1 MSRFTVTDLPP
12 AGLKLVERQNLGDS
26 RGFLSR
32 MFCAEELASAGWAKP
47 IAQINLTMTARKGT
61 VRGMHFQHP
70 PHAEMKLVNCLRG
83 AVWDVAV
90 DLRRDSPTFLKWH
103 AQELSAE
110 NRRSL
115 LIPEGFAHGFQALTE
130 DCELL
135 YFHSMPY
142 ASGSESALNALD
154 PALDIPWPLEITE
167 MSDRDRGHSFLTPQ
181 FTGLTP

>member
-1 MSRFTVTDLPP
+1 MSRFTVTDLPL

-47 IAQINLTMTARKGT
+47 VAQINLTMTARQGT

-83 AVWDVAV
+83 AVFDVAV
-90 DLRRDSPTFLKWH
+90 DLRRESPTFLKWH

-115 LIPEGFAHGFQALTE
+115 LIPEGFAHGFQALTD

-142 ASGSESALNALD
+142 ASGSEAALNALD
-154 PALDIPWPLEITE
+154 PALGIAWPLKITE
-167 MSDRDRGHSFLTPQ
+167 MSERDRGHSTLTSQ

>member
-1 MSRFTVTDLPP
+1 MSRFTVTDLPL

-32 MFCAEELASAGWAKP
+32 MFCADELAPVGWEKP
-47 IAQINLTMTARKGT
+47 IAQINLTMTARQGT
-61 VRGMHFQHP
+61 VRGMHFQRP

-83 AVWDVAV
+83 AVFDVAV
-90 DLRRDSPTFLKWH
+90 DLRRDSPTFLRWH

-115 LIPEGFAHGFQALTE
+115 LIPEGFAHGFQALTD

-142 ASGSESALNALD
+142 AAGSEGALNALD
-154 PALDIPWPLEITE
+154 PALAIAWPLEITE
-167 MSDRDRGHSFLTPQ
+167 MSDRDRGHSFLTSQ

>member
-1 MSRFTVTDLPP
+1 MSRFTVTDLPL

-32 MFCAEELASAGWAKP
+32 MFCADELAPAGWAKP
-47 IAQINLTMTARKGT
+47 IAQINLTMTARQGT

-83 AVWDVAV
+83 AVFDVAV
-90 DLRRDSPTFLKWH
+90 DLRQDSPTFLKWH
-103 AQELSAE
+103 AQELSSE

-115 LIPEGFAHGFQALTE
+115 LIPEGFAHGFQALTD
-130 DCELL
+130 DCELV

-142 ASGSESALNALD
+142 ASSSEGALNAQD
-154 PALDIPWPLEITE
+154 PAFDISWPLEITE
-167 MSDRDRGHSFLTPQ
+167 MSDRDRGHSFLTLQ

>member
-1 MSRFTVTDLPP
+1 MSRFTVTDLPL

-83 AVWDVAV
+83 AVFDVAV

-142 ASGSESALNALD
+142 ASGSEGALNALD

-167 MSDRDRGHSFLTPQ
+167 MSDRDRGHPYLTSQ

>member
-1 MSRFTVTDLPP
+1 MSRFTVTDLPL

-32 MFCAEELASAGWAKP
+32 MFCADELAQAGWAKP
-47 IAQINLTMTARKGT
+47 IAQINLTVTTRQGT

-83 AVWDVAV
+83 AVFDVAV
-90 DLRRDSPTFLKWH
+90 DLRSGSPTFLKWH

-115 LIPEGFAHGFQALTE
+115 LIPEGFAHGFQALTD

-142 ASGSESALNALD
+142 ASGSEGALNAQD
-154 PALDIPWPLEITE
+154 PVLNISWPLEITE
-167 MSDRDRGHSFLTPQ
+167 MSDRDRGHSFLTSQ